1 MQELKESGALLCL
14 DKLDVN
20 GDPLNTLLYGR
31 DDISTYRR
39 MDFLYVPCLT
49 YKLMTL
55 SDKNREETECYATM
69 DDSYE
74 VQQEKLQETIKY
86 LKKPDLQLIYNSERI
101 NTEKFNGEAIVKESL
116 IVNRMF
122 NAA

>member
-1 MQELKESGALLCL
+1 MQALKESGALRCL

-20 GDPLNTLLYGR
+20 GDPLNTNLYGR
-31 DDISTYRR
+31 DDISPYRR
-39 MDFLYVPCLT
+39 IDFLYVPCLT

-55 SDKNREETECYATM
+55 SEKNREETECYATM

-86 LKKPDLQLIYNSERI
+86 LKKPDLQVIYNSERI
-101 NTEKFNGEAIVKESL
+101 NTE
-116 IVNRMF
+116 
-122 NAA
+122 